1 MKKLKW
7 MLLLVVVLL
16 MALPAVALADD
27 GIASPEFFTWEM
39 LATYAGAVLATTLIV
54 QLTKGIGFIDRLPT
68 RIYSY
73 FIAVIVLVLAALF
86 TNTLT
91 EFAAKTVKREQR
103 PCKPLVIV
111 TCYPFEYTGDAPG
124 KFQVLARLIR

>member
-91 EFAAKTVKREQR
+91 WQQAVLCLINAVVVSLAANGTFDAVKKE
-103 PCKPLVIV
+103 
-111 TCYPFEYTGDAPG
+111 
-124 KFQVLARLIR
+124 